1 MTPSAEDFPQKTA
14 HIAVLGVGAVGQL
27 ICHQLT
33 AKAAKVLLLT
43 RDISGLQTLT
53 CQPLMDVNATSCMP
67 ESVVHQYPSLVTANL
82 TAEHLA
88 HIRLLIV
95 TTKAYQVVA
104 LLTPLLAKLR
114 TDCHILLLH
123 NGMGPHLA
131 LSSLLAQ
138 YPAMGLSLGTTSQ
151 GAMRLAQWQV
161 KHTGTGLTQLG
172 HGFGAA
178 INDNYRAL
186 LLDAIPDSHWQD
198 DIITHLWQK
207 LAINCAIN
215 PLTAIHQCQNGA
227 LAAPQHQD
235 TISRLLLELIPVAKA
250 QGVKLELANLLEK
263 VNQVIHLTAQNY
275 SSMYQDIAHHR
286 PTEIDQINGY
296 VIQSASYYGLPVP
309 AHETLVSNIKSLEAH
324 QA

>member
-1 MTPSAEDFPQKTA
+1 MTPSAEDVLQNTA
-14 HIAVLGVGAVGQL
+14 NIAVLGVGAVGQL

-43 RDISGLQTLT
+43 RDVSGPQTLT
-53 CQPLMDVNATSCMP
+53 CQPLMDASATSCVP
-67 ESVVHQYPSLVTANL
+67 DSVTHQYPSLITTNL

-114 TDCHILLLH
+114 ADCHILLLH

-131 LSSLLAQ
+131 LSVLLAQ
-138 YPAMGLSLGTTSQ
+138 HPAMGLSLGTTSQ
-151 GAMRLAQWQV
+151 GAMRLSQWQI

-172 HGFGAA
+172 HGFGAV

-198 DIITHLWQK
+198 DIITSLWQK

-235 TISRLLLELIPVAKA
+235 TISQLLLELIPVAKA
-250 QGVKLELANLLEK
+250 QGVKLELDNLLEK

-275 SSMYQDIAHHR
+275 SSMYQDITHHR
-286 PTEIDQINGY
+286 PTEIAQINGY
-296 VIQSASYYGLPVP
+296 VSQCAQEYGLKTPLHH
-309 AHETLVSNIKSLEAH
+309 AILASIKSLEA
-324 QA
+324 QD